1 MVKTMN
7 TRHAVLNLMGTF
19 LLAGPLWAAPP
30 KVMLLVDEK
39 SLGTLPTSEV
49 EAMGVALLLE
59 RGIPTVDQEMV
70 RANVKKQQNLLK
82 SVGDNRGAA
91 ALGMQ
96 FGADVVI
103 VGEAVSKPSAR
114 RIAES
119 NLRTYQAVVTLR
131 AVRADNS
138 ENLASASE
146 ESSIV
151 GLEDVSGSAKALKT
165 AARPA
170 LESVLDQL
178 QVRWEAPA
186 NAPARISLSI
196 GGVDQAWKLKA
207 LRDQLRNLKDIS
219 SVVQKNY
226 AAGAVVFEIVSALSA
241 EQLAEKI
248 VLGAGPDLGL
258 QTLEVAPAS
267 IQLRAVERSP

>member
-1 MVKTMN
+1 MVNTMN
-7 TRHAVLNLMGTF
+7 TRNLFHILAGSL
-19 LLAGPLWAAPP
+19 LLAGSLWAATP

-70 RANVKKQQNLLK
+70 RANVKKQQSLLK

-91 ALGMQ
+91 ALGVQ

-131 AVRADNS
+131 AVRTDNS

-146 ESSIV
+146 EASIV

-178 QVRWEAPA
+178 QVRWETPA
-186 NAPARISLSI
+186 NAPARIGLSI
-196 GGVDQAWKLKA
+196 GGIDQAWKLKA
-207 LRDQLRNLKDIS
+207 MRDQLRGLKELS
-219 SVVQKNY
+219 SVVQKTY
-226 AAGAVVFEIVSALSA
+226 AAGAVVFEVESTLSA

-267 IQLRAVERSP
+267 IQLRAVERSH

>member
-1 MVKTMN
+1 MVNTMN
-7 TRHAVLNLMGTF
+7 TRHVFRILLGTLVLG
-19 LLAGPLWAAPP
+19 GPLWAAPP

-59 RGIPTVDQEMV
+59 RGLPTVDQEMV
-70 RANVKKQQNLLK
+70 RANVKKQQSLLK

-91 ALGMQ
+91 ALGVQ

-131 AVRADNS
+131 AVRTDNS

-151 GLEDVSGSAKALKT
+151 GLEDVSGSAKALKA

-170 LESVLDQL
+170 LESVLDQV
-178 QVRWEAPA
+178 QVRWANAA
-186 NAPARISLSI
+186 NAPARIGLSI

-207 LRDQLRNLKDIS
+207 LRDQLRGMKDLT
-219 SVVQKNY
+219 SVVQKTY
-226 AAGAVVFEIVSALSA
+226 AAGAVVFEVESALPA

-248 VLGAGPDLGL
+248 VLGVGPDLGL
-258 QTLEVAPAS
+258 QTLEVAPGS
-267 IQLRAVERSP
+267 IQLRAVERSH